1 MRPPF
6 TSTFMLSWMRAS
18 SSVSRN
24 SDSII
29 TAASTVRARGSI
41 TRRMSSADSSRTSAT
56 SGSFF
61 SLISSAIFS
70 TRRDFCTSQGISVIT
85 TT

>member
-1 MRPPF
+1 MRPF
-6 TSTFMLSWMRAS
+6 TSTFMLSGMRLS
-18 SSVSRN
+18 SSVSLN

-29 TAASTVRARGSI
+29 SPASTVRARGSMT
-41 TRRMSSADSSRTSAT
+41 TRTSSADSSRTSAT

-61 SLISSAIFS
+61 SLSSSAIFS
-70 TRRDFCTSQGISVIT
+70 ISRDFCTSHGISVMT